1 MHIRSVVKGGLTT
14 LGVAVLLA
22 ACGGGAS
29 SDSPSVKNAVPSVGE
44 VDSGAKPNPDGFA
57 FPNFG
62 AAATP
67 TEFNANDMST
77 MFSSGPEICVQ
88 ASGDCE
94 LSAEARAWARMV
106 NQARVSGHCEGLA
119 VLASTRFIG
128 KEMPKTITL
137 AQQDEITHAI
147 MRAFATQFLN
157 ETQEATKS
165 WAKKNPSEIVTAL
178 VDSLKT
184 GAPKFTL
191 GVYTDSG
198 GHAVLPYAVEFPSA
212 DIARIMVY
220 DSNWPGMDRY
230 VEVNLSQETW
240 QFSFSG
246 ADPAS
251 DPQLWQGGK
260 GDLDITPL
268 DARVNGTCPFC
279 DGKVG
284 AQKSLLLIRSAKP
297 DWSIQSADGELTAG
311 SQLVG
316 ESVVRPLR
324 SALPPR
330 PDFADAS
337 RQGPT
342 DYLVFTNLSGKGAS
356 IRLGSTARVVGV
368 TPQAIFEIDAQSTAP
383 SVEIQIS
390 DAQIAV
396 DDPQVG
402 LTLSNEDTVASSAGN
417 TNTVSVAEG
426 GITVTITTDEG
437 EALEFKTSEEA
448 PAIDVR
454 TGSANGATEG
464 AKYEVFTQV
473 SPSETEHL
481 VVLEDGEKSTTRQQ
495 GQLEN
500 QKTTTIL
507 PEVLDAPLVKA
518 GLPPTDAREFTGKP
532 DLSSAPAETT
542 TTTTEAPTTTTTV
555 APTTTTTVAPTTTT
569 TTTIPIVP
577 TAAPS
582 ENEVMA
588 LPLADPAQPLRTSSV
603 FSPGDEVTVRYSGL
617 VPRQW
622 VQLIV
627 ASTPAVLDTALA
639 DASGSVS
646 LSGRVP
652 ASLQPG
658 THHLVVY
665 QPQSKT
671 GIRQVMTYALPV
683 SPPSAPRSVSVVAS
697 NAQATVSWV
706 APSSNGGAAITSYLV
721 TSTPGVHSCTFSVPA
736 GGAASPS
743 CIVTGL
749 TNGRSYTFTVSATNS
764 AGTSEQSAVSASA
777 IPVTTPSAPLSVVGT
792 SGDGRVNL
800 SWTAPLQNGG
810 TEITDYEVWYSAFSI
825 GPFVTFSDSVSTNR
839 TAVVTGLTNGST
851 YYFKVVAVNAVGIS
865 ETSAMSAGVVPAA
878 VPGAPTSVSA
888 ERGDELATIS
898 WTAPASNGA
907 TITRYT
913 ATSNPGG
920 FTCMWASGPL
930 SCDVLGLANGTSY
943 SFTVSATN
951 SVGEGNPSS
960 ASQAVVPA
968 AVPGMPTS
976 LSGSS
981 GNGSVSLTW
990 SAPTAVGGSGILDY
1004 VIEYSS
1010 NSGATWTTFADG
1022 TSTATSATVT
1032 GLTNGTSYVF
1042 QVSASNNVGTGQHS
1056 AVSSAVIPATVP
1068 GAPTGVSAVSGAG
1081 QATVS
1086 WTAPVSTGGVT
1097 ISSYTVTSSGGQS
1110 CSWSSGPLSCVVTG
1124 LGNGVAHTFTVTA
1137 SNSAGEGTAS
1147 SASSSVTP
1155 LAAAPVLGTVSSGNG
1170 QITFNWGAVTHGG
1183 DTYRVYWGTDP
1194 TWASAYSYTSSGGST
1209 SYTATGLTNGTT
1221 YYFRVAGWN
1230 NNLSPQVGTTA
1241 WSTNGSAVPS
1251 TTPSA
1256 PTIGS
1261 ITGSNAS
1268 LSVAFTAGG
1277 SGGSSITSYKYST
1290 DGGTTF
1296 RTRAAGTT
1304 ASPIVISTLSSD
1316 GTTALVNG
1324 TSYSVQIKAVNAN
1337 GDGTASSTTA
1347 ATPLADV
1354 PGTPTTVSGTKGN
1367 ESLTVAW
1374 PVPASNGS
1382 AITDYEIY
1390 IGTSASG
1397 SFSLIA
1403 DAVSATPGAT
1413 VSGLTNGTTYYIKVA
1428 AVNSVGSGT
1437 VSAVSAAITPSA
1449 PCTTACAVGDVGPA
1463 GGIVFMTPATVGNAT
1478 GRYFEA
1484 APAGWSGT
1492 GIDLNIAWC
1501 NATSTLIGT
1510 PSALGTAIGTG
1521 SSNTD
1526 AIVAVCSTGAAK
1538 SARAYTGGGASD
1550 WFLPS
1555 IDELLQ
1561 MYTNRAAIGGL
1572 VQTTQVGTGGSTT
1585 TFWSSSEYNSYQ
1597 SKNWSFLTNGND
1609 NWGKNYGFGV
1619 RPVRM
1624 FSAPGAPTISSI
1636 TASNASLSVAF
1647 TVGTTGGSAITGYK
1661 YSTDGGTTF
1670 ITRAAGTTASP
1681 LVISTL
1687 SSDGLTA
1694 LTNGTSYN
1702 IQIKAVNAIGDGTAT
1717 SSTAAT
1723 PLTLATAVLM
1733 TTQPVGG
1740 TSGAVLATQPVVRI
1754 VDSTN
1759 NTVTTSTASVTV
1771 TASGGTLGGTTTVT
1785 AVNGVATFTNLTHT
1799 TAGTYTLTFAS
1810 TSLTSVTSA
1819 SFTTGA
1825 ATCANGGA
1833 CALGETGPGG
1843 GKVFYVA
1850 GSNFTSTGSDCGTAC
1865 KYLEAALSDHSSA
1878 VAWCSNTST
1887 SLGVTAIGIGSGMS
1901 NTTTA
1906 DSTCTSGA
1914 IQVAADYTNNGKT
1927 DWHLPSKDELAQLYA
1942 ERTRFAGF
1950 SYDYY
1955 WSSSEYSAGAARMQN
1970 FLYGYLDYSG
1980 KTSAL
1985 KVRLVRAFGTP

>member
-1 MHIRSVVKGGLTT
+1 MTT

-22 ACGGGAS
+22 ACGGGGGAS
-29 SDSPSVKNAVPSVGE
+29 DNSAPLKNAVLSIGE

-67 TEFNANDMST
+67 TEFNANDVST

-165 WAKKNPSEIVTAL
+165 WAKKRPSEIVTAL

-212 DIARIMVY
+212 DIARVMVY
-220 DSNWPGMDRY
+220 DSNWPGMDRF

-268 DARVNGTCPFC
+268 DARVNGSCPFC
-279 DGKVG
+279 DGKVR
-284 AQKSLLLIRSAKP
+284 QKSLLLIRSAKP

-330 PDFADAS
+330 PDLADAS

-383 SVEIQIS
+383 SVEVQLS
-390 DAQIAV
+390 DTQVAV

-426 GITVTITTDEG
+426 GITINITTDEG

-454 TGSANGATEG
+454 IGSANGATEG

-481 VVLEDGEKSTTRQQ
+481 VVLDDGEKSTTRQQ

-532 DLSSAPAETT
+532 DLSSAPIETT

-622 VQLIV
+622 AQLIV
-627 ASTPAVLDTALA
+627 ASTPEVLDTALA

-652 ASLQPG
+652 ASLSPG
-658 THHLVVY
+658 NHHLAVF

-671 GIRQVMTYALPV
+671 GVRQAMTYTLPV
-683 SPPSAPRSVSVVAS
+683 FPPSAPRSISVVAS
-697 NAQATVSWV
+697 NTQATVSWL

-721 TSTPGVHSCTFSVPA
+721 TSSPGVHSCTFTVQASST
-736 GGAASPS
+736 ASPS

-810 TEITDYEVWYSAFSI
+810 AEITDYEVWYSAFSI

-851 YYFKVVAVNAVGIS
+851 YYFKIVAVNAVGLG
-865 ETSAMSAGVVPAA
+865 ETSAMSAGLVPAA
-878 VPGAPTSVSA
+878 VPGAPT
-888 ERGDELATIS
+888 
-898 WTAPASNGA
+898 
-907 TITRYT
+907 
-913 ATSNPGG
+913 
-920 FTCMWASGPL
+920 
-930 SCDVLGLANGTSY
+930 
-943 SFTVSATN
+943 
-951 SVGEGNPSS
+951 
-960 ASQAVVPA
+960 
-968 AVPGMPTS
+968 
-976 LSGSS
+976 
-981 GNGSVSLTW
+981 
-990 SAPTAVGGSGILDY
+990 
-1004 VIEYSS
+1004 
-1010 NSGATWTTFADG
+1010 
-1022 TSTATSATVT
+1022 
-1032 GLTNGTSYVF
+1032 
-1042 QVSASNNVGTGQHS
+1042 
-1056 AVSSAVIPATVP
+1056 
-1068 GAPTGVSAVSGAG
+1068 GVSGVGGAG

-1086 WTAPVSTGGVT
+1086 WSAPVVNGGASVST
-1097 ISSYTVTSSGGQS
+1097 YTVTSSGGQT

-1124 LGNGVAHTFTVTA
+1124 LGNGVAYTFTVTA
-1137 SNSAGEGTAS
+1137 SNSAGAGVASIAS
-1147 SASSSVTP
+1147 SAVTP
-1155 LAAAPVLGTVSSGNG
+1155 LAAAPVLGSVSAGNG
-1170 QITFNWGAVTHGG
+1170 QITFAWGAVAHGG

-1194 TWASAYSYTSSGGST
+1194 TWASAFTYTSSGGST

-1230 NNLSPQVGTTA
+1230 NGLSPQVGTTS
-1241 WSTNGSAVPS
+1241 WSANGSATPVSVPG
-1251 TTPSA
+1251 A
-1256 PTIGS
+1256 PTS
-1261 ITGSNAS
+1261 
-1268 LSVAFTAGG
+1268 
-1277 SGGSSITSYKYST
+1277 
-1290 DGGTTF
+1290 
-1296 RTRAAGTT
+1296 
-1304 ASPIVISTLSSD
+1304 
-1316 GTTALVNG
+1316 
-1324 TSYSVQIKAVNAN
+1324 
-1337 GDGTASSTTA
+1337 
-1347 ATPLADV
+1347 
-1354 PGTPTTVSGTKGN
+1354 VSGTKGN
-1367 ESLTVAW
+1367 GALTVAW
-1374 PVPASNGS
+1374 VAPSANGS
-1382 AITDYEIY
+1382 AITDYEVY

-1397 SFSLIA
+1397 AFSLIT
-1403 DAVSATPGAT
+1403 DGVSTVPGASIT
-1413 VSGLTNGTTYYIKVA
+1413 GLSNGTSYYVKVA
-1428 AVNSVGSGT
+1428 AVNSHGAGAM
-1437 VSAVSAAITPSA
+1437 SAVSAAITPAA
-1449 PCTTACAVGDVGPA
+1449 PCSSVCAVGDVGPA
-1463 GGIVFMTPATVGNAT
+1463 GGIIFMTPSTVGNTT
-1478 GRYFEA
+1478 GKYFEA
-1484 APAGWSGT
+1484 APAGWSGV

-1521 SSNTD
+1521 SANTD
-1526 AIVAVCSTGAAK
+1526 AIVAVCSSGAAK
-1538 SARAYTGGGASD
+1538 SARAYSGGGVSD

-1561 MYTNRAAIGGL
+1561 MYANRVVIGGL
-1572 VQTTQVGTGGSTT
+1572 VQTTQVGTGIATT

-1619 RPVRM
+1619 RPIRE
-1624 FSAPGAPTISSI
+1624 F
-1636 TASNASLSVAF
+1636 
-1647 TVGTTGGSAITGYK
+1647 
-1661 YSTDGGTTF
+1661 
-1670 ITRAAGTTASP
+1670 
-1681 LVISTL
+1681 
-1687 SSDGLTA
+1687 
-1694 LTNGTSYN
+1694 
-1702 IQIKAVNAIGDGTAT
+1702 
-1717 SSTAAT
+1717 
-1723 PLTLATAVLM
+1723 
-1733 TTQPVGG
+1733 
-1740 TSGAVLATQPVVRI
+1740 
-1754 VDSTN
+1754 
-1759 NTVTTSTASVTV
+1759 
-1771 TASGGTLGGTTTVT
+1771 
-1785 AVNGVATFTNLTHT
+1785 
-1799 TAGTYTLTFAS
+1799 
-1810 TSLTSVTSA
+1810 
-1819 SFTTGA
+1819 
-1825 ATCANGGA
+1825 
-1833 CALGETGPGG
+1833 
-1843 GKVFYVA
+1843 
-1850 GSNFTSTGSDCGTAC
+1850 
-1865 KYLEAALSDHSSA
+1865 
-1878 VAWCSNTST
+1878 
-1887 SLGVTAIGIGSGMS
+1887 
-1901 NTTTA
+1901 
-1906 DSTCTSGA
+1906 
-1914 IQVAADYTNNGKT
+1914 
-1927 DWHLPSKDELAQLYA
+1927 
-1942 ERTRFAGF
+1942 
-1950 SYDYY
+1950 
-1955 WSSSEYSAGAARMQN
+1955 
-1970 FLYGYLDYSG
+1970 
-1980 KTSAL
+1980 
-1985 KVRLVRAFGTP
+1985 